1 MKSKTI
7 FFFLFTM
14 FVVYLSAQKGND
26 PKVQANNR
34 NSTRSN
40 TDKCCPTKITLYNH
54 QGQEQILPISYTGAA
69 SKITAILYDAPNVEN
84 SVPNVMS
91 FSEDGKTLTI
101 KLSKKCPPICRDEYI
116 LAFVSG
122 GKRTEYRLYNL
133 QSWPP
138 KVAQMQASQK

>member
-1 MKSKTI
+1 MI
-7 FFFLFTM
+7 ALR
-14 FVVYLSAQKGND
+14 LSAQKGSD
-26 PKVQANNR
+26 PTVQADNR
-34 NSTRSN
+34 NSSRGN
-40 TDKCCPTKITLYNH
+40 GDKARYLTNIQLYNH
-54 QGQEQILPISYTGAA
+54 QGQQQILPISYTGAA

-101 KLSKKCPPICRDEYI
+101 KLSKKCPPICRDEHI

-138 KVAQMQASQK
+138 MVTQMQASQK